1 MYKSS
6 LHNKKVLITDHTHDI
21 LEKGFQELGMVV
33 DYLPEIPRDEVKKVI
48 KDYTGIVINT
58 RMYMDKEMMDLGTDL
73 KFIARLGSG
82 LEIIDLDYARAK
94 GIHVV
99 NSPGGN
105 CNAVGEH
112 ALGMLLA
119 LANNLVA
126 SDREVRSLI
135 WEREKNRGWAIDG
148 RTVGIIGFGH
158 TGSHFARKLRGFDV
172 RILAYDKYKKNYT
185 KDWPMVSESSLDE
198 VIEGSDIISLHVP
211 LTEDTKHLVSKTFL
225 RQCKKGCVLINTS
238 RGQVVD
244 TLALVEALEHGWLSG
259 ACLDVFENEK
269 PSTWSKEEHS
279 LYQRLYDRS
288 NVVLSP
294 HVAGWTVE
302 SKKKLSQILVQ
313 KISRLF

>member
-6 LHNKKVLITDHTHDI
+6 LYNKKVLITDHTHDI
-21 LEKGFQELGMVV
+21 LEKGLRDLGMVI

-58 RMYMDKEMMDLGTDL
+58 RMYMDKEMMDLGADL

-126 SDREVRSLI
+126 SDREVRSRI
-135 WEREKNRGWAIDG
+135 WEREKNRGWEIDG
-148 RTVGIIGFGH
+148 RTVGVIGFGH

-172 RILAYDKYKKNYT
+172 RILAYDKYKKDYAN
-185 KDWPMVSESSLDE
+185 DWPMVSESSLDE

-225 RQCKKGCVLINTS
+225 GQCKKGCVLINTS

-244 TLALVEALEHGWLSG
+244 TLALVEALERGWLSG

>member
-1 MYKSS
+1 M
-6 LHNKKVLITDHTHDI
+6 
-21 LEKGFQELGMVV
+21 
-33 DYLPEIPRDEVKKVI
+33 
-48 KDYTGIVINT
+48 
-58 RMYMDKEMMDLGTDL
+58 
-73 KFIARLGSG
+73 
-82 LEIIDLDYARAK
+82 EIIDLNYAEAK

-119 LANNLVA
+119 LANNLVT
-126 SDREVRSLI
+126 SDQEVRSMI
-135 WEREKNRGWAIDG
+135 WEREKNRGWELDG
-148 RTVGIIGFGH
+148 RVVGIIGFGH
-158 TGSHFARKLRGFDV
+158 TGSHFAKKLKGFDV
-172 RILAYDKYKKNYT
+172 SILAYDKYKINYAEGW
-185 KDWPMVSESSLDE
+185 DMVKETTLEE

-211 LTEDTKHLVSKTFL
+211 LTVDTKHLVSKTFL

-244 TLALVEALEHGWLSG
+244 TLALVEALEHGWLRG

-269 PSTWSKEEHS
+269 PNTWSKEEHS

-313 KISRLF
+313 KISWLF